1 MKDTELA
8 DEIIARL
15 NNLIQHSEVRQ
26 DVSKLIETRIPC
38 SEATQNHPTIQA
50 GEGLGFLG
58 LLNGIVGVIP
68 DGKKEGWGYI
78 TAKFD
83 DQGKLTQFCRTF
95 EK

>member
-1 MKDTELA
+1 MKDIELA

-26 DVSKLIETRIPC
+26 DVSKLIETRISC
-38 SEATQNHPTIQA
+38 SKATRDHSTIQA
-50 GEGLGFLG
+50 GESFGFLG

-78 TAKFD
+78 TASFD
-83 DQGKLTQFCRTF
+83 DKGKLTQFGRTA